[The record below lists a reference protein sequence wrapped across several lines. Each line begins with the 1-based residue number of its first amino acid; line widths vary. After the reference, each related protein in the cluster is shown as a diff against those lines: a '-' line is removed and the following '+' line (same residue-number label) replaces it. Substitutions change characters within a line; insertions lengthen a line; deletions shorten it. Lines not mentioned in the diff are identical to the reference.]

1 MAVVEG
7 AGGHGPDLHRHVC
20 LSCHGVVGNG
30 RLKIGVSG
38 SGTVGRRAA
47 SGKIASGRPPP
58 LRRMLDDGSVKD
70 VDHEKAHRERMVE
83 LSREIMNAHMEEHR
97 AKAHDVPEWLRRR
110 RREVFQNSRRDST
123 FLYHVTYML
132 PDAPPKSHGTLAEL
146 CLVRFDPD
154 LMPLTVPDP
163 VPASATDLAPALA
176 TAHPSEADRGAE
188 PDPGVLTGER
198 DAAEPGEGASPKRS
212 PSATRGVSLPP
223 IKSREASVHLL
234 VPEGP
239 GGTGR
244 GRAEGDRDDR
254 DPALSSSLIRRSA
267 SLTVEEHADR
277 SVSVE
282 YFELAAE
289 KELREMRQ
297 ELKTLVATNSTTHF
311 ANMRRRLEDGTANP
325 EYQAALKEIVDKRHA
340 LQVEVLASV
349 PQRAPAEPK
358 PAPEEPN
365 RLEFMIKHNRQG
377 GLAKLLDALPSAKR
391 AAIPDK
397 RTLNMVQ
404 SAVGGARVEGIEI
417 AGGAQTGIIDHRKQS
432 KLTLPSRFIVTDTA
446 APSKVYFFA
455 YDKFV
460 SHEEMAR
467 AVGHTLELARWA
479 IVFHHALIFNKK
491 GHSRASGGLPNM
503 GPALN
508 ASVEGS
514 VYLLNEWDLKV
525 LEGLYGSPRHYVKQK
540 VTAFFSS
547 DPQLAL
553 ASHVAECVVFVAA
566 PRMSYDPAVDEPQ
579 APLKFVVEDIAR
591 AGSRVFSPFYLRYIW
606 QIAAGEH
613 PTVAVPSFRIGVR
626 RKSFQALEPSEG
638 RFLKGAGDDPNI
650 KKVIPTLHRQDEA
663 PQAEPLVLKAKDVI
677 FPGAQK
683 KSGEPPTKK
692 SLDSF

>member
-1 MAVVEG
+1 
-7 AGGHGPDLHRHVC
+7 
-20 LSCHGVVGNG
+20 
-30 RLKIGVSG
+30 
-38 SGTVGRRAA
+38 
-47 SGKIASGRPPP
+47 
-58 LRRMLDDGSVKD
+58 MLDDGSVKD
-70 VDHEKAHRERMVE
+70 VDHEAKHRERMVE
-83 LSREIMNAHMEEHR
+83 LSREIMAAHMEDHR

-110 RREVFQNSRRDST
+110 RREVFQHSRRDST
-123 FLYHVTYML
+123 FLYNVTYML
-132 PDAPPKSHGTLAEL
+132 PEAPPKSHGTLAEL
-146 CLVRFDPD
+146 CLVKFDPD

-163 VPASATDLAPALA
+163 VPAPAVEVELPAPAA
-176 TAHPSEADRGAE
+176 SGSEPGGA
-188 PDPGVLTGER
+188 DPGADTG
-198 DAAEPGEGASPKRS
+198 PGPGHRRS
-212 PSATRGVSLPP
+212 PTGALPP
-223 IKSREASVHLL
+223 VKSREPSILL
-234 VPEGP
+234 IVPEHHDSTRVP
-239 GGTGR
+239 RR
-244 GRAEGDRDDR
+244 GSDSDADDHEQAR
-254 DPALSSSLIRRSA
+254 SSSRIRRST
-267 SLTVEEHADR
+267 SLTVEEHPDR

-282 YFELAAE
+282 FFELAAE

-311 ANMRRRLEDGTANP
+311 ANMRRRLEDGSINP

-340 LQVEVLASV
+340 LQAEVLAAV
-349 PQRAPAEPK
+349 PQRAPTEPK
-358 PAPEEPN
+358 AAPEEPN
-365 RLEFMIKHNRQG
+365 RLEFMIKHNREG

-417 AGGAQTGIIDHRKQS
+417 AGGAQTGIIDNRKQS

-446 APSKVYFFA
+446 ASSKIFFFA

-503 GPALN
+503 GPTLN

-547 DPQLAL
+547 DPQVAL

-566 PRMSYDPAVDEPQ
+566 PRMTFDPAVDEPQ

-606 QIAAGEH
+606 QIAAGEQ

-638 RFLKGAGDDPNI
+638 HFLKGSGDDPNI

-663 PQAEPLVLKAKDVI
+663 PQAELLVPKAKDVV
-677 FPGAQK
+677 FSGAPK
-683 KSGEPPTKK
+683 NARRPSKI
-692 SLDSF
+692 